1 MPLTEPTVQLRRI
14 PYPYRAMLAICSDL
28 DETPDR
34 TVYLNTM
41 RFLNTTQLTTMG
53 EGLGLEVGNTIYFDM
68 PSDQF
73 AYWNTDETGRAMVRM
88 LIRSGHIDCLHSF
101 GDLATTRA
109 RAASALEDLCR
120 HDCRLEVWIDHA
132 TAATNFGA
140 DIMRGHGDEPG
151 HEAYHA
157 DLTTEYGIRYVWRG
171 RVTSVIG
178 QDVRPHLEALLHP
191 RYPLASART
200 AAKEA
205 AKHVLGRWGHE
216 RYAMNGTNRVLRR
229 TRLRDGREVYEFLR
243 SNPHFAGL
251 DAGETARGIGEVLSE
266 RMLQHLADRG
276 GVCVL
281 YTHLGKVHSY
291 EQPFGIEAVAGLR
304 RLAGAQRNGQI
315 LVTTTRRLLRYCRAM
330 ETVPFEV
337 RQEGGGLRIE
347 IGNPGPDLCLDGLTF
362 HVPAELPVRVTIDGE
377 EAAGVQ
383 HNPRDA
389 TDRPS
394 VSLPW
399 PQLEWPEP

>member
-1 MPLTEPTVQLRRI
+1 VALRRI

-41 RFLNTTQLTTMG
+41 RFLNTTQPTTMG

-73 AYWNTDETGRAMVRM
+73 AYWNTDEAGRAMVRM

-101 GDLATTRA
+101 GDLATTRT
-109 RAASALEDLCR
+109 RAAANLEELCR

-140 DIMRGHGDEPG
+140 DIMHGHGDEPG

-157 DLTTEYGIRYVWRG
+157 DLTTGYGIRYVWRG
-171 RVTSVIG
+171 RVTSLIG
-178 QDVRPHLEALLHP
+178 QDVRPHLETLLSPQH
-191 RYPLASART
+191 PLASART
-200 AAKEA
+200 ATKEA
-205 AKHVLGRWGHE
+205 AKHVLGRWGHD
-216 RYAMNGTNRVLRR
+216 RYAMNSANRALRR
-229 TRLRDGREVYEFLR
+229 ASLRDGRDVYEFLR
-243 SNPHFAGL
+243 CNPHFAGL
-251 DAGETARGIGEVLSE
+251 DAGDTARGIGEVLSE
-266 RMLQHLADRG
+266 RMLQRLAVSG
-276 GVCVL
+276 GVCLL

-291 EQPFGIEAVAGLR
+291 ERPFGADAVVGLR
-304 RLAGAQRNGQI
+304 RLADAQRNGRI

-330 ETVPFEV
+330 EELSFDVQ
-337 RQEGGGLRIE
+337 QEDQGFRIE
-347 IGNPGPDLCLDGLTF
+347 IKNPGGALCLDGLTF
-362 HVPAELPVRVTIDGE
+362 HVPAAQPVRVTINGE
-377 EAAGVQ
+377 EPATVQ
-383 HNPRDA
+383 HNPRDTA
-389 TDRPS
+389 GRPS

-399 PQLEWPEP
+399 PRLEWPEP